1 MEPRTAAIP
10 TSRGKLMTTTKD
22 FPAISQA
29 FLSEL
34 EVEMPVTRR
43 LLERVPSDK
52 GAWKPHEKSFS
63 LGHLTQLVAR
73 MPGWLTLTM
82 KQNTLDLSGGQPY
95 SLEKTETLLAE
106 FDRNVK
112 EAREV
117 IGKAKDEDYMVPWS
131 LKAGDRLLFTL
142 PRVAVMRQNINHL
155 VHHRGQ
161 LSVYLRLQ
169 NVSLPSIYGPTA
181 DERW

>member
-1 MEPRTAAIP
+1 
-10 TSRGKLMTTTKD
+10 MTTTKTP
-22 FPAISQA
+22 PANISQA
-29 FLSEL
+29 LLSEL

-63 LGHLTQLVAR
+63 LGHLAQLVAR
-73 MPGWLTLTM
+73 MPGWLTFTM

-117 IGKAKDEDYMVPWS
+117 IAGAADAEYMVPWS
-131 LKAGDRLLFTL
+131 LKQGDRVFFTL
-142 PRVAVMRQNINHL
+142 PRIAVMRQNINHL

-169 NVSLPSIYGPTA
+169 NVPLPSIYGPTA

>member
-1 MEPRTAAIP
+1 MSTTKTSPAAIS
-10 TSRGKLMTTTKD
+10 T
-22 FPAISQA
+22 A

-63 LGHLTQLVAR
+63 LGHLAQLVAR
-73 MPGWLTLTM
+73 MPGWLTFTM
-82 KQNTLDLSGGQPY
+82 KQTVLDLSGGQPY
-95 SLEKTETLLAE
+95 SLEKTETLLAD

-117 IGKAKDEDYMVPWS
+117 IGQAKDADYMVPWS
-131 LKAGDRLLFTL
+131 LKSGDRVLFTL
-142 PRVAVMRQNINHL
+142 PRIAVMRQNINHL

-169 NVSLPSIYGPTA
+169 NVPLPSIYGPTA

>member
-1 MEPRTAAIP
+1 M
-10 TSRGKLMTTTKD
+10 STTKTS
-22 FPAISQA
+22 PANISTA

-34 EVEMPVTRR
+34 EVEMPITRR
-43 LLERVPSDK
+43 VLERVPSDK

-63 LGHLTQLVAR
+63 LGHLAQLVAR

-82 KQNTLDLSGGQPY
+82 KNDALDLSKGQPY

-117 IGKAKDEDYMVPWS
+117 IAGAADPEYMVPWS
-131 LKAGDRLLFTL
+131 LKAGDRLFFTL
-142 PRVAVMRQNINHL
+142 PRIAVMRQNINHL

-169 NVSLPSIYGPTA
+169 NVPVPSIYGPTA
-181 DERW
+181 DEKW